1 MIVFRNVGGSFALDS
16 AYSSCSAVS
25 ALDPIAV
32 ADFNN
37 DSALDVAA
45 LSCRLDGVFVLLN
58 SRCGYASS
66 TLSNFEVLRGNLLD
80 GGLEELEL
88 SDDSRVRLAPGFTL
102 NSKEPPIWL
111 ALDATV
117 SDPAA
122 ESFRFLL
129 ESQGNTPSLS
139 ASVEVWNRNTNSFE
153 LVAEEDATFG
163 FEQFFSIDLSDRVS
177 DFVQPDTGEVR
188 SRVGWSQTGFV
199 LLFPWEISIDQI
211 VLIQN

>member
-1 MIVFRNVGGSFALDS
+1 MCIRD
-16 AYSSCSAVS
+16 
-25 ALDPIAV
+25 
-32 ADFNN
+32 
-37 DSALDVAA
+37 
-45 LSCRLDGVFVLLN
+45 R
-58 SRCGYASS
+58 
-66 TLSNFEVLRGNLLD
+66 
-80 GGLEELEL
+80 
-88 SDDSRVRLAPGFTL
+88 
-102 NSKEPPIWL
+102 IWL

-129 ESQGNTPSLS
+129 ESQGNTPNLS